1 MKPLRTTMR
10 SAAMSSRF
18 FGNVYAGTSQ
28 PCSRSPAETSKTEK
42 GCSPSTT
49 NAKTGSWVPSV
60 SRRNGPRSAIAVE
73 SCLATARQES
83 CTRR

>member
-1 MKPLRTTMR
+1 MR

-49 NAKTGSWVPSV
+49 NANTGSCEPSV
-60 SRRNGPRSAIAVE
+60 SRRNGPRSAISAA
-73 SCLATARQES
+73 SRFATSLQQI